1 MDFENQFTRSMIHAM
16 GTRMAIL
23 KMESVCDKPDAKFQ
37 QGFELGFEEAFNFF
51 REFGH
56 ADAVIERLDAREKIK
71 KEAELAKKTGIAR
84 VTAVQ
89 GMDIEPTPVTDEKI
103 QAIPGFAGTPM
114 KDLEEVEQNVQS
126 LMDAAGI
133 PDLRAA
139 PMETFNKSIADW
151 PDLANEE
158 AVGDKVEVE
167 EDDSVGAFVRSW
179 LQEHCR
185 KVLGN
190 ISIFDTKDFDKTELS
205 KLELTQ
211 SDYLDLMTST
221 FAKFGQNGD
230 SFVNEIMDFL
240 HTVGGLVMY
249 FKNHT
254 LTNVKDTEEKPADGT
269 PYFKFI
275 VDWLVYHD
283 HVQRDLI
290 TTEYI
295 LRYSMQVSDFVNLM
309 KDAYNLFGNKKS
321 YEIEDFKNLVTV
333 YDLGVYLAEH
343 LERKTDAF
351 KS

>member
-1 MDFENQFTRSMIHAM
+1 MDFENQFTRAMVHAM

-56 ADAVIERLDAREKIK
+56 ADAVIERLDLRDKIK

-89 GMDIEPTPVTDEKI
+89 GMDIEPTQETDEKI

-114 KDLEEVEQNVQS
+114 NDLEEVEQNVQS

-167 EDDSVGAFVRSW
+167 E
-179 LQEHCR
+179 
-185 KVLGN
+185 K
-190 ISIFDTKDFDKTELS
+190 
-205 KLELTQ
+205 
-211 SDYLDLMTST
+211 
-221 FAKFGQNGD
+221 
-230 SFVNEIMDFL
+230 
-240 HTVGGLVMY
+240 
-249 FKNHT
+249 
-254 LTNVKDTEEKPADGT
+254 KPADGT

-309 KDAYNLFGNKKS
+309 KDAYNLFGNKKC
-321 YEIEDFKNLVTV
+321 YEIDDFKNLVTV